1 MGLYNNIKENLPKQF
16 SIFQLMAI
24 LGIKASEVRL
34 ARNLLKQ
41 FYQAG
46 YIKRIGKNM
55 YQKLERPKRG
65 QKKVAK
71 KGVKAKKN
79 AKESEVE
86 EIPLRELHGLGPKTE
101 ERFLKIGIK
110 SVNDLINEK
119 PSELASLIKGSS
131 ESSIKDWIEE
141 GKRLLR

>member
-1 MGLYNNIKENLPKQF
+1 MGLYNNIEENLPKQF

-55 YQKLERPKRG
+55 YQKLERQEKT
-65 QKKVAK
+65 QKKKPK
-71 KGVKAKKN
+71 KEITDKKQSL
-79 AKESEVE
+79 KSEVE
-86 EIPLRELHGLGPKTE
+86 VLPLTELHGLGPKTE
-101 ERFLKIGIK
+101 ERFTKIGIE
-110 SVNDLINEK
+110 SVNDLVNET
-119 PSELASLIKGSS
+119 PSELAPLIKGSS
-131 ESSIKDWIEE
+131 KSTIKDWIEE
-141 GKRLLR
+141 GKRLLK

>member
-1 MGLYNNIKENLPKQF
+1 MGLYNNIEENLPKQF

-24 LGIKASEVRL
+24 LGINASEVRL

-55 YQKLERPKRG
+55 YQKLEQPEKS
-65 QKKVAK
+65 QKKEPK
-71 KGVKAKKN
+71 KISKGKKTSM
-79 AKESEVE
+79 KSEAEV
-86 EIPLRELHGLGPKTE
+86 IPLTELHGLGPKTE
-101 ERFLKIGIK
+101 ERFTKIGIK
-110 SVNDLINEK
+110 SVNDLIKED
-119 PSELASLIKGSS
+119 PSELAPLIKGSS

-141 GKRLLR
+141 GKRLFQ